1 MLTIL
6 HDLDDLD
13 GAEVASS
20 QGLEVRARSGATC
33 EMARLLLSMG
43 YPRSTQVRI
52 VRENP
57 WLHGP
62 LASIDGVSLLLASRM
77 DFFANPDRSEGAHLH
92 WQSRVWP
99 ARGRRSTVRR

>member
-6 HDLDDLD
+6 HDRDDLNE
-13 GAEVASS
+13 AEVASS

-33 EMARLLLSMG
+33 EIAKLLLSMG
-43 YPRSTQVRI
+43 YPKSTPVRI

-62 LASIDGVSLLLASRM
+62 LASITGITLLLAARV
-77 DFFANPDRSEGAHLH
+77 DFLADPEKSEGADLH
-92 WQSRVWP
+92 GDSRLRP
-99 ARGRRSTVRR
+99 ARCQRSTVRR